1 MSVKA
6 RITVSM
12 VPPLTSARSSSRLSR
27 PGRFS
32 VICLRIYSL
41 VAGARPADRSWSRG
55 PGTLPLWLD
64 AGRSDLLEL
73 ALDRRQF
80 LRGALDPRP
89 GEPVLGRHQP
99 VDSCEADHH
108 ENRHGGVVEA
118 VPGDRVECREHEQDG

>member
-12 VPPLTSARSSSRLSR
+12 VPPLASARSSSRLSR

-32 VICLRIYSL
+32 VICRPIYS
-41 VAGARPADRSWSRG
+41 VVTGARPAYRSWSRG
-55 PGTLPLWLD
+55 PGTLPLWLG

-73 ALDRRQF
+73 ALDRGEF
-80 LRGALDPRP
+80 LGCALDPRP

-99 VDSCEADHH
+99 VNARESDHH
-108 ENRHGGVVEA
+108 GYRH
-118 VPGDRVECREHEQDG
+118 DG